1 MASSKFELLR
11 GACEAV
17 ENSEKVLA
25 IAFQNRKKFL
35 RKNETQPT
43 APAKPEDENVD
54 GTGAGE
60 DKPIATAKVSDAIV
74 SQSKAVWWDML
85 IKDLTQTMHQK
96 SKEVVSI
103 YEDVDESFQ
112 TESAICTGNIAY
124 KPAHMMRDEGEE
136 EIEVSVWDNFYRKLD
151 EIDVSNYNQQ

>member
-25 IAFQNRKKFL
+25 IAYQNRKKFL

-43 APAKPEDENVD
+43 APSKPEDD
-54 GTGAGE
+54 FDATAAGE
-60 DKPIATAKVSDAIV
+60 DKPAVGTKVSDAIV

-85 IKDLTQTMHQK
+85 IKDLTQTMH
-96 SKEVVSI
+96 
-103 YEDVDESFQ
+103 
-112 TESAICTGNIAY
+112 
-124 KPAHMMRDEGEE
+124 
-136 EIEVSVWDNFYRKLD
+136 
-151 EIDVSNYNQQ
+151 